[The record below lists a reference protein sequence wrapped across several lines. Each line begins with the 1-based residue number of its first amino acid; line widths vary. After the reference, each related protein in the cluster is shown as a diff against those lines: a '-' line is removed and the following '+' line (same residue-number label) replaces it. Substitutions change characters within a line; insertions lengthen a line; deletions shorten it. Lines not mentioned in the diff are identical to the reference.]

1 MTDNVTDKQ
10 AQAPYLKTTG
20 VHWLLLAVVV
30 AVVIAL
36 DQATKAYVMAHLDR
50 YESWMPVAAIN
61 PIFRFTHVHNT
72 GAAFG
77 MLPQGG
83 SVFLLI
89 SLVVSAVIVYYY
101 RRLTFG
107 GWLVRLALGLQLGGA
122 LGNAI
127 DRVRLGY
134 VVDFLKVAYWPVFNI
149 ADSCIVIGVALLAFA
164 MLREEWRL
172 AQQETDSDAEEQS
185 GDHAAIQPEEGAY
198 G

>member
-1 MTDNVTDKQ
+1 MSVTDNNT
-10 AQAPYLKTTG
+10 QAPHLKTTG
-20 VHWLLLAVVV
+20 VHWLLLAAVT
-30 AVVIAL
+30 AVVIVL
-36 DQATKAYVMAHLDR
+36 DQASKAYVVAHLDR
-50 YESWMPVAAIN
+50 YESWMPVAAIK
-61 PIFRFTHVHNT
+61 PVFRFTHVHNT

-83 SVFLLI
+83 TVFLII
-89 SLVVSAVIVYYY
+89 SLVVSAIIVYYY

-107 GWLVRLALGLQLGGA
+107 GWVVRLALGLQLGGA

-172 AQQETDSDAEEQS
+172 AQQEKESEAEDSTS
-185 GDHAAIQPEEGAY
+185 DHAAIQPEEQAY